1 MVCLR
6 MHIKSYKDRETYNK
20 IVKVDFNSIKVFEE
34 KKGVYKS
41 YVSQERIYL
50 NKKNKLY
57 FHLTKFD
64 KNYKIFIYEYLVDTE
79 SIQNA
84 EKLFYLKVV
93 KHFKMFYSLFFRK
106 EMKKII
112 SISQTIDSR
121 EKI

>member
-41 YVSQERIYL
+41 YVSQERICL

>member
-1 MVCLR
+1 M
-6 MHIKSYKDRETYNK
+6 MA
-20 IVKVDFNSIKVFEE
+20 E
-34 KKGVYKS
+34 KRTDVVYKRYEINLQIFLCS
-41 YVSQERIYL
+41 
-50 NKKNKLY
+50 KKNKLY
-57 FHLTKFD
+57 FHLTKID

-112 SISQTIDSR
+112 SISQTINSQ
-121 EKI
+121 EKV